1 MSLRGKE
8 AEFASPV
15 LFAGAGVEADLPGE
29 PTEGVKVA
37 TRTLFLGVP
46 LRTKGGK
53 EVMTQVQSVVNRL
66 EAFGFP
72 VHRYFSDRAKELRSH
87 ALIQW
92 LRDRG
97 VHPAFTAG
105 EDPAGNKSEIG
116 VKHLK
121 QDARKLLRAAGL
133 SSEFWPLAVNA
144 FVTTQFPDVVL

>member
-1 MSLRGKE
+1 
-8 AEFASPV
+8 
-15 LFAGAGVEADLPGE
+15 
-29 PTEGVKVA
+29 
-37 TRTLFLGVP
+37 
-46 LRTKGGK
+46 
-53 EVMTQVQSVVNRL
+53 MTQVQSVVNRL

-72 VHRYFSDRAKELRSH
+72 VHRYFSDRAKELRRH

-97 VHPAFTAG
+97 VHPSFTAG

-133 SSEFWPLAVNA
+133 SSEFWPLAVMHSSQRNFRMLCSELGIA
-144 FVTTQFPDVVL
+144 QPRLLPFGCRLHARRRLKSGHRSIGSLAQVREFTLERLRIVLVDTLP